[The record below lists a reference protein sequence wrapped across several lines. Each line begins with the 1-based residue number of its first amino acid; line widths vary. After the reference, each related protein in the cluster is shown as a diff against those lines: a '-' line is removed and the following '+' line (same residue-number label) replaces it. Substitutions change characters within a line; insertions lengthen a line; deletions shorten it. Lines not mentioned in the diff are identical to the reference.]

1 MGDDGAAR
9 FEQEMNVELFDSAS
23 DHARVVEPGR
33 RLLLGVA
40 RAESAA
46 EIEIFQVDAQ
56 FAKLADESGQPRES
70 LLKRA
75 KSGDLRTDVRADATP
90 ANPLEIA
97 VPGVEFACGGP
108 IEAEFMFVVAS

>member
-23 DHARVVEPGR
+23 DHARVAEPGR
-33 RLLLGVA
+33 GLLVGVT

-46 EIEIFQVDAQ
+46 EIQIFQVDAQ
-56 FAKLADESGQPRES
+56 FAKFADESGQPRES

-75 KSGDLRTDVRADATP
+75 KSGDLRTDVRADAAP
-90 ANPLEIA
+90 ANPFRIA
-97 VPGVEFACGGP
+97 VLGVEFARG
-108 IEAEFMFVVAS
+108 